1 MKNIIACRPGCCD
14 APLPEGMAALKEIG
28 ISHFEVNAPG
38 DNDYAA
44 LAAVA
49 VRVGVK
55 ISSIGTDVK
64 LDNPAD
70 VKRLE
75 GVIKE
80 TAGIGTKLIFLSASP
95 GKKTKE
101 ECIPVLKKLADKAA
115 AVGVVLSLETH
126 PPYGHNGETTK
137 QTMKAVN
144 SRGIGYNYDTAN
156 VYYYNPKGING
167 VEELKKA
174 LPYVTSVHL
183 KESAKGEPESF
194 DFPALGEGIVDFP
207 EIFRLLG
214 ARGFRGPYT
223 MELEGPLV
231 SGLPLAE
238 QVEKVKSC
246 LDYLKRI
253 GAA

>member
-1 MKNIIACRPGCCD
+1 
-14 APLPEGMAALKEIG
+14 
-28 ISHFEVNAPG
+28 
-38 DNDYAA
+38 
-44 LAAVA
+44 
-49 VRVGVK
+49 
-55 ISSIGTDVK
+55 
-64 LDNPAD
+64 
-70 VKRLE
+70 
-75 GVIKE
+75 
-80 TAGIGTKLIFLSASP
+80 
-95 GKKTKE
+95 
-101 ECIPVLKKLADKAA
+101 
-115 AVGVVLSLETH
+115 
-126 PPYGHNGETTK
+126 
-137 QTMKAVN
+137 MKAVN